1 MLKHQFAI
9 ASNNIEE
16 EKITIWINSNY
27 IINKINVDDDF
38 IQKFSKELDNLQ
50 TIWVTS
56 SKSRKINNNLNYYG
70 ITIIP
75 NEEIGKFFNIVKET
89 KDSKILKELTN
100 LLRNKKE
107 NDVLIHFGI

>member
-9 ASNNIEE
+9 ASNKIEE
-16 EKITIWINSNY
+16 EKITIWINSDY
-27 IINKINVDDDF
+27 IINKINIDDDF

-50 TIWVTS
+50 TVWVTS

-75 NEEIGKFFNIVKET
+75 NEEIEKFLNIVKET
-89 KDSKILKELTN
+89 KDSKILKELTD

-107 NDVLIHFGI
+107 NELLIHFGI

>member
-27 IINKINVDDDF
+27 IINKINIDDDF
-38 IQKFSKELDNLQ
+38 IQKISKKLDNLK
-50 TIWVTS
+50 TVWVTS
-56 SKSRKINNNLNYYG
+56 SKSRKISNNLNYYG

-75 NEEIGKFFNIVKET
+75 NEEIEKFLNIVNEM
-89 KDSKILKELTN
+89 KDSKILRELTN

-107 NDVLIHFGI
+107 NEVFIHFGI